1 MIVIQFPRSEDSR
14 LGEALSRASE
24 QLAEEVPP
32 QWVHLQ
38 LRAHLARQAGAP
50 QRISVPMVVGAAL
63 TRPAGLAMGAAG
75 GTVGTE
81 NHSNQS
87 GNGPIDYK
95 SWAVVFAVLLGALAL
110 LIGTGRWPPQGATD
124 STVSSPLV
132 STSKL
137 ASPAVE
143 DEFIPV
149 ASPQRWRQ
157 IVPQQS
163 RAKYDRSAAQAW
175 VVAAE
180 LPAEQLAR
188 FGLPFDPARAAEP
201 VRAELL
207 LHSSGEVLA
216 VRFDR

>member
-1 MIVIQFPRSEDSR
+1 MSVIQFPKSDDAR

-24 QLAEEVPP
+24 QLAEQTPP

-38 LRAHLARQAGAP
+38 LRAHLARQADAR
-50 QRISVPMVVGAAL
+50 QRTSVPVFAEPTLA
-63 TRPAGLAMGAAG
+63 RPAGLAMGGMGAAG
-75 GTVGTE
+75 GTFGIGS
-81 NHSNQS
+81 HSNQP
-87 GNGPIDYK
+87 GDGPIDYK
-95 SWAVVFAVLLGALAL
+95 AWWVVLVALLGALAL
-110 LIGTGRWPPQGATD
+110 LIGSGRWPQSSAID
-124 STVSSPLV
+124 SSP
-132 STSKL
+132 
-137 ASPAVE
+137 ASAAAE

-149 ASPQRWRQ
+149 ATPQRWRQ
-157 IVPQQS
+157 IVPQHS
-163 RAKYDRSAAQAW
+163 PAKQDPSAARAW